1 MRVPIGWLREFVD
14 LPDDADSIADRLASL
29 GFPVA
34 EIERRPQITGV
45 SIGKVLDI
53 AKHPNADRLQVAH
66 IDAGDEEPLTIATAA
81 TNVEAGQTIAV
92 ARIGAVLPQL
102 TIAPRTMRGIASQG
116 MMISAEELALT
127 AEWFEDGIMQFDA
140 QTPAGAD
147 VVALFGLNDPVLDV
161 EITTNRADAMS
172 VLGLARELAASY
184 RCTLRLP
191 EILEKAVI
199 GSNADPG
206 VAVDIA
212 TPGCT
217 RFVVQRFD
225 GLRSGAAPAWMRI
238 RLALAGQRP
247 IDSVV
252 DVSNYVMLETGQ
264 PLHFYDAARL
274 SGSTLVVRDAR
285 DDETLVT
292 LDGVERTLSPGTMV
306 IADDRHALGVA
317 GVIGGR
323 DSEVAPTTTAIVLE
337 AATFDGARVR
347 RAAKALG
354 LRTEAAT
361 RHEKT
366 LPQRLADFGASRAA
380 WLLTRMGATASSG
393 EAYGEAPEA
402 PAPILLRVAN
412 VARLL
417 GFDVPPARIASELQ
431 SLGCAVST
439 ESDDVGDALL
449 VTPPW
454 WRRDLLI
461 AADLVE
467 EVARMEG
474 YDRIEAAVPSVA
486 PHEISSQR
494 FDREHRIAYALASL
508 GYGEIVTYSL
518 RPAEELERLRKTGI
532 PFAGKAVEV
541 RNPLSEDQRFL
552 RTSLIAGFV
561 TYCAQ
566 IDRPVRAFEI
576 GDTFR
581 ANDDVVVEESAEAI
595 FGFAADPIDEPAWR
609 DTNFLRLKGDC
620 EALLERLTGRT
631 TVVERAELAGLH
643 PGKTAAVSVDGTR
656 VATLGRID
664 PRLAAALGT
673 RLPTYFAI
681 VALDA
686 LPPYAIRRY
695 RPPSKFPGT
704 SLDLSPILAPK
715 FDASQVEN
723 AVEEAI
729 NSQIADASVV
739 VKATDEYIGDP
750 IPDGKKSLTV
760 NVKINLRD
768 STITSEVSGA
778 AMARARDTL
787 ASKFDATFR
796 E

>member
-1 MRVPIGWLREFVD
+1 

-29 GFPVA
+29 GFSVA
-34 EIERRPQITGV
+34 QIERRPQITGV

-191 EILEKAVI
+191 EILEKAVT

-380 WLLTRMGATASSG
+380 WLLTRMGATASSAK
-393 EAYGEAPEA
+393 AYGEAPEA
-402 PAPILLRVAN
+402 PAPILLRIAN

-431 SLGCAVST
+431 SLGCTVAT

-461 AADLVE
+461 SADLVE

-474 YDRIEAAVPSVA
+474 YDRIEAAAPSVA
-486 PHEISSQR
+486 PHEISSER
-494 FDREHRIAYALASL
+494 FEREHRVAHALASL

-518 RPAEELERLRKTGI
+518 RAAEELERLRKTGI

-541 RNPLSEDQRFL
+541 LNPLSEDQRFL

-561 TYCAQ
+561 AYCAQ

-581 ANDDVVVEESAEAI
+581 ANDDTVVEESADAI
-595 FGFAADPIDEPAWR
+595 FGFAAGPIDEPAWR

-631 TVVERAELAGLH
+631 TLVERAEFAGLH

-664 PRLAAALGT
+664 PRLAAAFGT
-673 RLPTYFAI
+673 SLPTYFAT

-686 LPPYAIRRY
+686 LPPYAIPRY

-704 SLDLSPILAPK
+704 SLDLSPILAPE
-715 FDASQVEN
+715 FDASQVEK

-729 NSQIADASVV
+729 NSQIDDASVV

-750 IPDGKKSLTV
+750 IPNGKKSLTV
-760 NVKINLRD
+760 NVKIYLRD

-778 AMARARDTL
+778 AMTRARDAL

>member
-14 LPDDADSIADRLASL
+14 LPDDPDSIADRLASL

-184 RCTLRLP
+184 RCTLRSP
-191 EILEKAVI
+191 EVLDVTEPD
-199 GSNADPG
+199 ADPG
-206 VAVDIA
+206 IAVDIA

-225 GLRSGAAPAWMRI
+225 GLRSGVAPAWMRV

-247 IDSVV
+247 IDNVV

-285 DDETLVT
+285 EDETLVT
-292 LDGVERTLSPGTMV
+292 LDGVERKLSPRTMV
-306 IADDRHALGVA
+306 VADDRHALGVA

-347 RAAKALG
+347 RAAKAFG

-366 LPQRLADFGASRAA
+366 LPERLADFGASRAA
-380 WLLTRMGATASSG
+380 WLLTRMGATASLAK
-393 EAYGEAPEA
+393 AYGEAPEA
-402 PAPILLRVAN
+402 PAPIVLRIAN

-417 GFDVPPARIASELQ
+417 GFDVPSARIASELQ
-431 SLGCAVST
+431 SLGCTVST

-486 PHEISSQR
+486 PHEISSR
-494 FDREHRIAYALASL
+494 HFDREHRIACALASL

-518 RPAEELERLRKTGI
+518 RPADELERLRKSGI
-532 PFAGKAVEV
+532 SFAAKAVEV

-552 RTSLIAGFV
+552 RTSLLGGFV
-561 TYCAQ
+561 AYCAQ
-566 IDRPVRAFEI
+566 KDRPVRAFET

-581 ANDDVVVEESAEAI
+581 AIDNAGVDESSEAV
-595 FGFAADPIDEPAWR
+595 FGFAVDPAEEPAWR

-620 EALLERLTGRT
+620 EALLARLTGCT
-631 TVVERAELAGLH
+631 PVVERAELAGLH
-643 PGKTAAVSVDGTR
+643 PGKTAVASVDGTR
-656 VATLGRID
+656 VATFGCVD
-664 PRLAAALGT
+664 PRLASALGA
-673 RLPTYFAI
+673 RLAVYLAI
-681 VALDA
+681 VSLDA
-686 LPPYAIRRY
+686 LPSYAIRRY

-704 SLDLSPILAPK
+704 SLDLSPILAPE
-715 FDASQVEN
+715 FDAAQVEK
-723 AVEEAI
+723 AVVEAI
-729 NSQIADASVV
+729 ESELDDASVV

-750 IPDGKKSLTV
+750 IPNGKKSLTV

-778 AMARARDTL
+778 AMTRARDAL

>member
-102 TIAPRTMRGIASQG
+102 TIAPRTMRGIASRG

-147 VVALFGLNDPVLDV
+147 VVELFGLNDPVLDV
-161 EITTNRADAMS
+161 EITTNRVDAMS

-184 RCTLRLP
+184 RSTLRLP
-191 EILEKAVI
+191 EILEKDVTAA
-199 GSNADPG
+199 NAGPG

-212 TPGCT
+212 TAGCT

-225 GLRSGAAPAWMRI
+225 GLRSGVAPAWMRI

-247 IDSVV
+247 IDNVV

-264 PLHFYDAARL
+264 PLHFYDAAHL
-274 SGSTLVVRDAR
+274 SGSTIVVRDAR

-306 IADDRHALGVA
+306 VADDRHALGVA

-323 DSEVAPTTTAIVLE
+323 DSEIAPTTTAIVLE

-380 WLLTRMGATASSG
+380 WLLTRMGATASSAK
-393 EAYGEAPEA
+393 AYGEAPEA
-402 PAPILLRVAN
+402 PAPILLRIAN

-431 SLGCAVST
+431 SLGCTVST

-494 FDREHRIAYALASL
+494 FDREQRIAYALASL

-532 PFAGKAVEV
+532 PFAGTAVEV

-552 RTSLIAGFV
+552 RTSLLGGFV
-561 TYCAQ
+561 AYCAQ

-581 ANDDVVVEESAEAI
+581 AYDEASVDESSEAI
-595 FGFAADPIDEPAWR
+595 FGFAVDPAEEPAWH

-620 EALLERLTGRT
+620 EALLARLTGGT
-631 TVVERAELAGLH
+631 PVVERAELAGLH
-643 PGKTAAVSVDGTR
+643 PGKTASASVDGTR
-656 VATLGRID
+656 IATFGRVD
-664 PRLAAALGT
+664 PRLAAALGA
-673 RLPTYFAI
+673 RLPVYFAI

-686 LPPYAIRRY
+686 LPAYAVRRY

-704 SLDLSPILAPK
+704 SRDLALTLDAAI
-715 FDASQVEN
+715 DAG
-723 AVEEAI
+723 AVERVIAAAI
-729 NSQIADASVV
+729 GDVCTSVT
-739 VKATDEYIGDP
+739 AFDEYRGP
-750 IPDGKKSLTV
+750 QIPEGKKSLAV
-760 NVKINLRD
+760 RVDLQLRD
-768 STITSEVSGA
+768 ATITDVQAESA
-778 AMARARDTL
+778 IARARDAL
-787 ASKFDATFR
+787 SSQFDATLR